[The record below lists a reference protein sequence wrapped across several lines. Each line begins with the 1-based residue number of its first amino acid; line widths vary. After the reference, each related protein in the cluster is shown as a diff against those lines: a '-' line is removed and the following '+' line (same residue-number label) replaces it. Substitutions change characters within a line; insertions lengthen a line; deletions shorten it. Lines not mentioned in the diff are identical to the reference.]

1 MEKIVVMIL
10 VIVKN
15 LMARDDYRTGR
26 PASENQELTLE
37 QKQELNNILE
47 VIQAEADIVK
57 LDYEQNPS
65 NLDSGSVIVV
75 HQDSSLLKDKK
86 ERLSD
91 IAYNITR
98 KSSSINEI
106 NDWGDDDWATPEN
119 EKKL

>member
-1 MEKIVVMIL
+1 MIL
-10 VIVKN
+10 YVLMINVIVKN

-26 PASENQELTLE
+26 LVSDNQELTSE

-75 HQDSSLLKDKK
+75 HQDSSLLDDTK
-86 ERLSD
+86 ENLSD
-91 IAYNITR
+91 IAYNIQR
-98 KSSSINEI
+98 KKK
-106 NDWGDDDWATPEN
+106 EN
-119 EKKL
+119 KNG

>member
-1 MEKIVVMIL
+1 MIL
-10 VIVKN
+10 YVLMINVIVKN

-86 ERLSD
+86 EKLSD

-98 KSSSINEI
+98 KSSSISEI
-106 NDWGDDDWATPEN
+106 NEWGDDDWATPEN